1 MVDTLQSRELRV
13 SKLFTIKELER
24 LNDLF
29 GKDTTLYSVV
39 LREGNDIT
47 HTYFTGLHVQCLVRM
62 KCLLNSKEG
71 QKFTADYHMD
81 LLNNETGRL
90 MSWSV

>member
-1 MVDTLQSRELRV
+1 MIPQYLVISAQFDRQLARW
-13 SKLFTIKELER
+13 I
-24 LNDLF
+24 DLF
-29 GKDTTLYSVV
+29 GKDTGSYSVV
-39 LREGNDIT
+39 LREGNDNT
-47 HTYFTGLHVQCLVRM
+47 HTFLTGTHVECLVKMRM
-62 KCLLNSKEG
+62 LLNSAEG

>member
-1 MVDTLQSRELRV
+1 MSWDRQFERWLR
-13 SKLFTIKELER
+13 
-24 LNDLF
+24 LF
-29 GKDTTLYSVV
+29 GDDTISYSVV

-47 HTYFTGLHVQCLVRM
+47 HTYFTGQHVDCLVRM
-62 KCLLNSKEG
+62 RSLLNSPEG
-71 QKFTADYHMD
+71 RKFNADYHMD